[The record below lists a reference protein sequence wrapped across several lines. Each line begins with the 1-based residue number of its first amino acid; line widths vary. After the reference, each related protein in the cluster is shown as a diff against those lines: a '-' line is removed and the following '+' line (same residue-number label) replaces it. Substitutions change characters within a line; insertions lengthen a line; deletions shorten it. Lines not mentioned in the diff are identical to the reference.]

1 MKKAM
6 TLNDFM
12 MRYSTEEACMNY
24 LIKHKWGNGFSCKRC
39 GHSTAVKGRKWYYRR
54 CKQCL
59 YDESATA
66 NTLFHNLKFPIQ
78 KAFGMV
84 YVITSMRKGMSSCEL
99 ARQFGVHQETAWF
112 FRRKV
117 QKAMQ
122 YSVPD
127 LLDGNV
133 EVDETQVGGYEAGKP
148 GRSKGKKTLIEIA
161 LEVDYSNPKKPK
173 GTMKRAAA
181 HILSDASGDAIKEII
196 DRTIDPDAVVTT
208 DGWTGYLKAL
218 KGRWHNVEDSARG
231 KNFELLHWYI
241 FNLKNW
247 LRGTHH
253 HASRDHLQNYLDEF
267 NFRFNRRNAVKH
279 AVFETLRNMI
289 NMPKTQYSCLVAL

>member
-1 MKKAM
+1 MKNTM
-6 TLNDFM
+6 TLSDFM
-12 MRYSTEEACMNY
+12 TRYSTEEACLSY
-24 LIKHKWGNGFSCKRC
+24 LIKHKWGDGFSCNRC
-39 GHSTAVKGRKWYYRR
+39 GHSVSVKGRKWYYRR
-54 CKQCL
+54 CRQCK

-84 YVITSMRKGMSSCEL
+84 YVIASMRKGMSSCEL

-117 QKAMQ
+117 QEAMKHGK
-122 YSVPD
+122 PI

-133 EVDETQVGGYEAGKP
+133 EADETHIGGHEPGKP
-148 GRSKGKKTLIEIA
+148 GRSKGKKA
-161 LEVDYSNPKKPK
+161 LVQVAVEVDYSDEKKQK
-173 GTMKRAAA
+173 GIMKRAAA
-181 HILSDASGDAIKEII
+181 HILRDASGKAIKEVI
-196 DRTIDPDAVVTT
+196 DRMVDPDAVVTT
-208 DGWTGYLKAL
+208 DGWAGYTKAL
-218 KGRWHNVEDSARG
+218 EGRWHDVEDSAMG

-253 HASRDHLQNYLDEF
+253 HTSSDHLQSYLDEF

-279 AVFETLRNMI
+279 AVFETLRNMVK
-289 NMPKTQYSCLVAL
+289 MPKTQYSRLVAL